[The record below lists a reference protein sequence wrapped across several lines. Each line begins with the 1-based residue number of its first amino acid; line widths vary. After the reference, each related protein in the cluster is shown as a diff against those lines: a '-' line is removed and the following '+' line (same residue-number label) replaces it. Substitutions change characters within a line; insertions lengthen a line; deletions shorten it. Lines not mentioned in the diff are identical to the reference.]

1 MLNHDYNTWQGTTCY
16 NENQLKKVTDTASD
30 PLYQGAFH
38 FQDGGNV
45 AVEYLYD
52 TNGNMTVDY
61 NKKISKIQYNQL
73 NLPNKLQFTY
83 GHTTSYRY
91 GADGTKRNATHV
103 TSTTNLLVPMGSIV
117 AVPVNQ
123 IASTMQTDYCG
134 NLIYE
139 NGVLSKILT
148 EEGYITLNGTTPVY
162 HYYLKDYQ
170 GNNRVVID
178 QSGVVEQVNH
188 YYPFG
193 MTYGDGIAT
202 SNQPYKYNGKE
213 LDRMHG
219 LDWYDYGARF
229 YDPAL
234 GRWHSVDPKADWYY
248 SMSPYNYAAN
258 NPIILKDPNGQWI
271 ETAWDAAN
279 VVMGVKSF
287 ISNVRQG
294 NVGSAILDGVGVV
307 VDAAAVVLPVIP
319 GGAGAGIKAYRAAD
333 NAVDAAQSVKTADKG
348 VDAMKNRVKLQ
359 KDTKEAIKDAAPKT
373 RDGSF
378 IDPNTGKP
386 IEKGQEV
393 YGHKTGEE
401 WSKYKKDPANQ
412 DKTRKE
418 VIKDQNDPIKY
429 QIEDK

>member
-1 MLNHDYNTWQGTTCY
+1 
-16 NENQLKKVTDTASD
+16 
-30 PLYQGAFH
+30 
-38 FQDGGNV
+38 
-45 AVEYLYD
+45 
-52 TNGNMTVDY
+52 
-61 NKKISKIQYNQL
+61 
-73 NLPNKLQFTY
+73 
-83 GHTTSYRY
+83 
-91 GADGTKRNATHV
+91 
-103 TSTTNLLVPMGSIV
+103 MGSIV
-117 AVPVNQ
+117 AVPANQ

-202 SNQPYKYNGKE
+202 SNQPYKYNDKE

-219 LDWYDYGARF
+219 LDWYDYGARL

-307 VDAAAVVLPVIP
+307 VDAA
-319 GGAGAGIKAYRAAD
+319 
-333 NAVDAAQSVKTADKG
+333 
-348 VDAMKNRVKLQ
+348 
-359 KDTKEAIKDAAPKT
+359 PKT
-373 RDGSF
+373 WDGSF

-429 QIEDK
+429 QIEDKKSNASHKYEEKKK